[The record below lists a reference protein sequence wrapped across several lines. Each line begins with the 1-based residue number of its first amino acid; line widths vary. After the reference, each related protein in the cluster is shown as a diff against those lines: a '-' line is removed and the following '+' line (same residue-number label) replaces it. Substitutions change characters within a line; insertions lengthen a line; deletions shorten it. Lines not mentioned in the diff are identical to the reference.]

1 MNRILFFSD
10 NADLITLWSSL
21 LNKQY
26 QIDTI
31 IDISASF
38 TADIIIIDADKII
51 QNKSLLSLFSNKT
64 TRFLIMGDNWPE
76 ENQIEAL
83 VHGAAGYCNNYSN
96 AYIVQRES
104 NSGDMQWDN
113 CYDNN
118 GYEWINDIIPASDG
132 GYYLLDKYFYLIKAD
147 ENGNMVWSVE
157 LDYANQSLI
166 ELDNGT
172 LILAGNESS
181 IWLFP
186 LDPSIID

>member
-1 MNRILFFSD
+1 MVK
-10 NADLITLWSSL
+10 A
-21 LNKQY
+21 
-26 QIDTI
+26 
-31 IDISASF
+31 
-38 TADIIIIDADKII
+38 DADGNEIWKKRFGNNT
-51 QNKSLLSLFSNKT
+51 QQSLNAVCESPDGNY
-64 TRFLIMGDNWPE
+64 
-76 ENQIEAL
+76 
-83 VHGAAGYCNNYSN
+83 VAAGYCNNYSN

-147 ENGNMVWSVE
+147 ENGDIVWSVE

-166 ELDNGT
+166 ELDDGT

-186 LDPSIID
+186 LDPSNID